1 MRVEL
6 LYKIRCQVLENA
18 CGARELTLEMAAA
31 VAAASA
37 WLQSAEGGDLGLE
50 SGVAGG
56 LKLRLLRVAPES
68 STDRGATTLNFI
80 FLHDVPFA

>member
-6 LYKIRCQVLENA
+6 LYKIRCQVLGNA

-37 WLQSAEGGDLGLE
+37 WLQSAEGGDLGLA

-56 LKLRLLRVAPES
+56 LKLAGRVDFQGGSVRLF
-68 STDRGATTLNFI
+68 D
-80 FLHDVPFA
+80 